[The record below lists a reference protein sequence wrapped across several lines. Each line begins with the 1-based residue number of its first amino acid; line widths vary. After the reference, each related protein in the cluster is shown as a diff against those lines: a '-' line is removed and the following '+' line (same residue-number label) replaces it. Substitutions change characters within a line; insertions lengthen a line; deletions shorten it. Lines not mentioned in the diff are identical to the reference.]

1 MKFMTI
7 TEYYE
12 ELLKKKELEL
22 IVAKQNIEYLEEQIK
37 LIKETVKKN

>member
-1 MKFMTI
+1 MTI